1 MEAVPQLRGP
11 LLRDFYVS
19 VKLTKTNQHNG
30 AVVWLGSR
38 QETMGSMPQ
47 QGEREREGDRIDQS
61 IAKSWKL
68 QNL

>member
-11 LLRDFYVS
+11 LPRDFYVS

-47 QGEREREGDRIDQS
+47 QGERERGEGVE
-61 IAKSWKL
+61 
-68 QNL
+68 